1 MSAPDFDDFA
11 ALWTQ
16 EPNAEEERI
25 FQSLARTVSR
35 RAKLIYYIEIGLAF
49 FLLVSLLS
57 VMVVE
62 KRLAT
67 AAPIILVAAAL
78 SWSVWKRYE
87 LQQVAMIVDCS
98 DRRSLLSS
106 AMATARGR
114 LRQSTWSLILVPP
127 VFCLTLALKFTR
139 DGSLPI
145 SANDLWA
152 FLGRPPM
159 LAALAAILLLLAY
172 VVQQIVRLRREL
184 GRLHAL
190 QIEYDAEAAL
200 DAGIPSGKSSP

>member
-57 VMVVE
+57 VMVVD

-67 AAPIILVAAAL
+67 AGPIILVAAAL

-87 LQQVAMIVDCS
+87 LQHVAMIVDCS

-106 AMATARGR
+106 ATANAQAR

-127 VFCLTLALKFTR
+127 VFCLMLALKFTR

-145 SANDLWA
+145 SANDLWV
-152 FLGRPPM
+152 FLDRPPM
-159 LAALAAILLLLAY
+159 LAGLAAVLLLLAY
-172 VVQQIVRLRREL
+172 VAQQIVRLRREL
-184 GRLHAL
+184 VRLKAL
-190 QIEYDAEAAL
+190 QLQYDAEADL
-200 DAGIPSGKSSP
+200 DAGIPSGKSTP